1 MPTDDDRDSTIV
13 DPANEPEPQPQPAQ
27 TFSLDD
33 LKTFAREIVAAQQ
46 PAPKTEAPR
55 QTFVEAVPEE
65 PTEEE
70 WRDNPKAAGA
80 KELARQL
87 HPLRQQMAFGLDRI
101 AELADTSYAKELP
114 YRETYRAEIDAE
126 LGKLDPVL
134 RTRKDTLRLVHDS
147 VAMRHEQDRIESA
160 RQEGIR
166 QGRGNAPAPT
176 GVRTDPN
183 APKVP
188 TPEELGFDDNLIG
201 EINGFGG
208 PDAFARHV
216 SQGRFKDWKDYVAAR
231 DRMQNAPKA
240 RGSRGMAPVMPFARL
255 EPKKH
260 TLTQ

>member
-1 MPTDDDRDSTIV
+1 MPTDADRD
-13 DPANEPEPQPQPAQ
+13 ANNEPEVTPEPEVQTQPQ

-46 PAPKTEAPR
+46 PQPRTEPVR
-55 QTFVEAVPEE
+55 TTQVEQPPAE
-65 PTEEE
+65 PSEEE
-70 WRDNPKAAGA
+70 WRDNPKEAGA

-87 HPLRQQMAFGLDRI
+87 FPLRQQMAFGLDRI

-126 LGKLDPVL
+126 LNKLDPVL

-147 VAMRHEQDRIESA
+147 VAMRHEGERLEA
-160 RQEGIR
+160 TRLEGVR
-166 QGRGNAPAPT
+166 QGRGSAPSPT
-176 GVRTDPN
+176 GTRVVDG
-183 APKVP
+183 PKVP
-188 TPEELGFDDNLIG
+188 TPEELGFDQSLID

-208 PDAFARHV
+208 PDQFARHV
-216 SQGRFKDWKDYVAAR
+216 SQGRFKGWGDYVKAR
-231 DRMQNAPKA
+231 ENMQNAPKG
-240 RGSRGMAPVMPFARL
+240 RGARGMAAVMPFARL